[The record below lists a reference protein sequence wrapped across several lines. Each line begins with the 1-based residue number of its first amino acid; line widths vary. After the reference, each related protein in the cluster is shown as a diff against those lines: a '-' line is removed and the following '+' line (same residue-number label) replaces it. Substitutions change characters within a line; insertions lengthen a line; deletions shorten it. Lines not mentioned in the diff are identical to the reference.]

1 MGERCQSIWNVS
13 ESNILHNAIL
23 YTQDRGKVEI
33 HTAKTENGEAII
45 DIIDNGPGIPEA
57 ERTNPTPATIL

>member
-1 MGERCQSIWNVS
+1 V
-13 ESNILHNAIL
+13 
-23 YTQDRGKVEI
+23 KI